1 MTGGDTMAEREEEDT
16 KRTTYAERAE
26 RPERTIRVRVPGTS
40 ANLGAGFD
48 TLGLA
53 CNIYNELELTLT
65 HAPGL
70 SFSIEGEGA
79 GRIPED
85 ERNIVWRS
93 VRLLLERAHRDREYR
108 GAIIRMKNDVPLSR
122 GLGSSAAAIVA
133 GLKAANALLYN
144 HFNRREILHLATEIE
159 GHPDNVA
166 PAIFGGFTVSTTKGR
181 HVDTFA
187 FLPRLRLRF
196 VVAVPDFYLP
206 TKKAREVLPETVPRA
221 DAIFNIGRASMLI
234 ASLMK
239 GSPQFLR
246 HALDDALH
254 QPYRAKLIPGMY
266 DVFRAAREAGALGTV
281 LSGAG
286 PCLIA
291 FALEHDHQ
299 EEAIG
304 QAMQEAFAQ
313 HGVQAEIK
321 QLGLDTKGA
330 HIINPGRH
338 AQEKEGA

>member
-1 MTGGDTMAEREEEDT
+1 MTERS
-16 KRTTYAERAE
+16 
-26 RPERTIRVRVPGTS
+26 IRVRVPGTS

-53 CNIYNELELTLT
+53 CNLYNELDLTLT

-70 SFSIEGEGA
+70 TFSVEGEGA

-85 ERNIVWRS
+85 EHNIVWRS
-93 VRLLLERAHRDREYR
+93 IRLLLERAHRDREYR
-108 GAIIRMKNDVPLSR
+108 GAVIRMKNDVPLSR

-133 GLKAANALLYN
+133 GLKAANVLIGN
-144 HFNRREILHLATEIE
+144 RFNRRELLHLATEIE

-166 PAIFGGFTVSTTKGR
+166 PAIFGGFTVSTMKGR

-187 FLPRLRLRF
+187 FLPRMRLRF
-196 VVAVPDFYLP
+196 IVAVPDFYLP

-221 DAIFNIGRASMLI
+221 DAIFNVGRASMLV
-234 ASLMK
+234 AALMK
-239 GSPQFLR
+239 GSAHFLR
-246 HALDDALH
+246 QSLDDALH

-266 DVFRAAREAGALGTV
+266 DVFHAAHEAGALGTV

-286 PCLIA
+286 PCLIS
-291 FALEHDHQ
+291 FALESDHR
-299 EEAIG
+299 EDAIG
-304 QAMQEAFAQ
+304 QAMQAAFAQ
-313 HGVQAEIK
+313 HDVQAEIK

-330 HIINPGRH
+330 HIINDHHRSEPQEK
-338 AQEKEGA
+338 QEKEGAGTNARHD